1 MRWIIALLVAGALLE
16 AAALRGLPM
25 GAPRLEVTL
34 IVVVGWAML
43 RGWEEGLLAG
53 LIGGL
58 IVDSLSLAPF
68 GVHSLRLGAA
78 GLGAGLLVARWGQ
91 SSPLLPVTA
100 AALASMFAFTL
111 SVLALQASGW
121 SVAWERALATQA
133 IPSAALAACGMA
145 IGFPLLRLIERRSSE
160 REDVA
165 DVGVGT

>member
-1 MRWIIALLVAGALLE
+1 MRWVIALLVSGALLE
-16 AAALRGLPM
+16 AATLRGLPV

-68 GVHSLRLGAA
+68 GVHSLRLGAV

-91 SSPLLPVTA
+91 SSPLLPVTG
-100 AALASMFAFTL
+100 AALASVSAFAL

-121 SVAWERALATQA
+121 SVAWERALVTQA

-145 IGFPLLRLIERRSSE
+145 IGFPLLRLIERRSTE